1 MPFPSIA
8 GKEPIFIAPGVT
20 LRTVWGDALMFS
32 FVEFAHADALVAT
45 HQHPHEQMGLVLEG
59 ALELI
64 CGEERQTVP
73 AGGVF
78 LVPSNT
84 PHSARAVGGPARA
97 LDVFYPRR
105 EDYMVEGGEVK
116 LGGPG
121 AASG

>member
-1 MPFPSIA
+1 MPFPSID

-20 LRTVWGDALMFS
+20 LRAVWGDAIMFS
-32 FVEFAHADALVAT
+32 FVDFEYADAMVAM
-45 HQHPHEQMGLVLEG
+45 HHHPHEQMGLVLEG
-59 ALELI
+59 AIEFI
-64 CGEERQTVP
+64 CGEERRTVP

-105 EDYMVEGGEVK
+105 EDYMLDGGEVR
-116 LGGPG
+116 LGENG
-121 AASG
+121 